1 MSHFC
6 LGPFPVR
13 VTRHGI
19 KGDRNDRLGL
29 ERNSFLGLSSFP
41 LLSVSLSLSRLVV
54 AMTTLT
60 NAYQRS
66 LPLGIL
72 AIASVYASPR
82 EPTIS
87 PHKNKQEIEK
97 RAVDRGHKSRPRIP
111 AAVSLSPPRPFFVS
125 TPLPCPCPCPALRYC
140 ANKAL
145 NNYFPAGDFSA
156 GH

>member
-1 MSHFC
+1 MIVWVS
-6 LGPFPVR
+6 R
-13 VTRHGI
+13 ETRS
-19 KGDRNDRLGL
+19 LA
-29 ERNSFLGLSSFP
+29 SAFSFP
-41 LLSVSLSLSRLVV
+41 PSLSLSRLVV

-111 AAVSLSPPRPFFVS
+111 GSGFAISPSTLSFPHPRPALAQTCVIALIKHLTIIFRPVIFQPATDKPVS
-125 TPLPCPCPCPALRYC
+125 RPITRQPPPNTVHSHRP
-140 ANKAL
+140 
-145 NNYFPAGDFSA
+145 
-156 GH
+156 

>member
-1 MSHFC
+1 MT
-6 LGPFPVR
+6 LGPPRFVALLFTAISR
-13 VTRHGI
+13 SSDSARGI
-19 KGDRNDRLGL
+19 KGRIEIVWVRR
-29 ERNSFLGLSSFP
+29 ETRSVFLSR
-41 LLSVSLSLSRLVV
+41 SLSFVV

-66 LPLGIL
+66 LGIL

-111 AAVSLSPPRPFFVS
+111 AAHSLSPPRPFRS
-125 TPLPCPCPCPALRYC
+125 HTPDARYC
-140 ANKAL
+140 ANKPL

-156 GH
+156 GR